1 MENQEERTRTEK
13 VVNEAQYIMESFDPG
28 LAMTY
33 GFDLP
38 TYTLT
43 AEQMQ
48 IIASALYLVDGE
60 LQSLKGTQCKCHN
73 NQI

>member
-1 MENQEERTRTEK
+1 MNKTNEEKTDKAIR
-13 VVNEAQYIMESFDPG
+13 EAQYLMESFDPG

-48 IIASALYLVDGE
+48 IIASALYLAEGE
-60 LQSLKGTQCKCHN
+60 LHRLRDTQCKCHN
-73 NQI
+73 TQI